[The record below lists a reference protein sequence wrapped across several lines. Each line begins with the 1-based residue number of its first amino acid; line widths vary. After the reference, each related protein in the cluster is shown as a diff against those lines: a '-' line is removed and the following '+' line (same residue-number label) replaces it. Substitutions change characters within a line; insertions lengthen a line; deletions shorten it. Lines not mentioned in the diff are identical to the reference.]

1 VPFEI
6 RGEECADTERGDEDG
21 TDQVDPPQDSRGGR
35 TDALEKQ
42 VPTGVRNRSSR
53 DEQENE
59 WTNC

>member
-6 RGEECADTERGDEDG
+6 RSEECSNTERRDEDG
-21 TDQVDPPQDSRGGR
+21 TDQVDPPQDGWCGR

-42 VPTGVRNRSSR
+42 VPTSVRNRSSR